1 VPVPDHP
8 VLLEIVGAA
17 SSDITAPPAAPV
29 ATPPSPTDLA
39 LTLPSPQTVTAG
51 TTHAIAGVSISD
63 AWATSATGA
72 MTVNVWDDDGDGT
85 IAVPGHAASGSL
97 TISGTLAQINAGLAG
112 LSFIAGSTSGSDGI
126 TVDAWNQAGVEKTQT
141 ISITISPASTI
152 SPADPII
159 TAPASESATTGST
172 IAITGVSVNDV
183 FAATNPG
190 TMVLNLNAGSGT
202 FGLIDPVGA
211 AITGVGTDAVTV
223 DGTLAQIN
231 ADLVN
236 LSYRASASSGS
247 IGVNVWDQAGLD
259 STATIGVTV
268 SAAAAPVDLI
278 SIAAGTATSVIS
290 ASNATIDATAD
301 NHSIRINGS
310 GDVIDAGAGANQIDD
325 TGSGN
330 IIVLPQADQGSD
342 AIQGDVLQH
351 HDSFDL
357 RSLLAA
363 TKWTGSLVTIGNFL
377 HVSAPDGTDAVISVT
392 PSGVG
397 GASYNVATLHDSGSV
412 SLTTLLA
419 HSLV

>member
-1 VPVPDHP
+1 
-8 VLLEIVGAA
+8 
-17 SSDITAPPAAPV
+17 
-29 ATPPSPTDLA
+29 
-39 LTLPSPQTVTAG
+39 
-51 TTHAIAGVSISD
+51 
-63 AWATSATGA
+63 
-72 MTVNVWDDDGDGT
+72 
-85 IAVPGHAASGSL
+85 
-97 TISGTLAQINAGLAG
+97 
-112 LSFIAGSTSGSDGI
+112 
-126 TVDAWNQAGVEKTQT
+126 
-141 ISITISPASTI
+141 
-152 SPADPII
+152 
-159 TAPASESATTGST
+159 
-172 IAITGVSVNDV
+172 
-183 FAATNPG
+183 
-190 TMVLNLNAGSGT
+190 MVLNLNAGSGT

-268 SAAAAPVDLI
+268 TAARAPADLI
-278 SIAAGTATSVIS
+278 TVAAGTATPVIS
-290 ASNATIDATAD
+290 ASNATIDATVG

-310 GDVIDAGAGANQIDD
+310 GDVISAIGGTETVMAFVGHNAITTGAGNDAIQIAGSGNVIDAGAGANQIDD